1 MKEDGLKIRSCVGR
15 DEGGSVPQS
24 PASKKSL
31 PLSKHSTPMGIF
43 YEKEASQRMG
53 SALVISQMAY
63 PHYRESMCDITDGI
77 AALWEGYV

>member
-1 MKEDGLKIRSCVGR
+1 MKEDGLKIRSCVGM

-24 PASKKSL
+24 PESKKSL

-63 PHYRESMCDITDGI
+63 PHCGKYTCDITDGI
-77 AALWEGYV
+77 STL